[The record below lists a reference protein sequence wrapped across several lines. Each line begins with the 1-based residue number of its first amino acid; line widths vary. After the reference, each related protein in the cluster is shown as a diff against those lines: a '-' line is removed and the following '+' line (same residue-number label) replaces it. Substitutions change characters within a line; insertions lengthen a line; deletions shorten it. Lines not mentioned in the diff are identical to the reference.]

1 MYILALLDS
10 LSLPEYSQKSAQE
23 NSLGSPQG
31 SGNDNLCNPDIFKRE
46 ILYVCSLSLWLRSY
60 NNDSIPLRH
69 SMKILC
75 IILDFYKREQFI
87 IWIIFSKEYFLP

>member
-31 SGNDNLCNPDIFKRE
+31 SGNDNLCNPDIF
-46 ILYVCSLSLWLRSY
+46 
-60 NNDSIPLRH
+60 
-69 SMKILC
+69 
-75 IILDFYKREQFI
+75 
-87 IWIIFSKEYFLP
+87 